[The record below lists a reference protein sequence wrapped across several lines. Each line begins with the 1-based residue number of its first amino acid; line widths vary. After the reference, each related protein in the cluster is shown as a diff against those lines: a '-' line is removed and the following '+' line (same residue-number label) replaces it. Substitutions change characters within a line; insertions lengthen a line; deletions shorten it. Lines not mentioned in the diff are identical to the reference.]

1 MKDKIKN
8 SPVFT
13 HPIGYLL
20 IWIVAFGLFAL
31 IGRILVSHVE
41 AIESDSTHM
50 LVLHVSAVIAVLTA
64 ILIIIS
70 GYRISHLGNYSSR
83 SLKFALIPSLLIFVL
98 TIIAVR
104 SMPTSLALVMSN
116 GIILIITSFL
126 LGELLSREVLKA
138 GHLLPVAVVLAL
150 VDFWSV
156 SQGPSK
162 QIAQKAAEF
171 TESGGYAQ
179 EVVPPFISFLL
190 LNFPQLATDK
200 IYSFI
205 GVGDLIILAFFIG
218 CIYRFKLPKIQS
230 YAALIAG
237 PTIAV
242 TTANII
248 GKGIPALPVIAILFI
263 MVNLRHL
270 SLSRKEI
277 VISIIA
283 VIFIIILVSVLR
295 LL

>member
-1 MKDKIKN
+1 LNEKIKN
-8 SPVFT
+8 SPVFS

-31 IGRILVSHVE
+31 IGRMLAGHVD
-41 AIESDSTHM
+41 AIASDSTHI
-50 LVLHVSAVIAVLTA
+50 LVLHVSAIIAVLTA
-64 ILIIIS
+64 ILIIIG

-83 SLKFALIPSLLIFVL
+83 SLKLALIPSLLIFIL

-116 GIILIITSFL
+116 GIFLIITSFL
-126 LGELLSREVLKA
+126 LGELLSREVIKA
-138 GHLLPVAVVLAL
+138 GHLLPVAIVLAL

-218 CIYRFKLPKIQS
+218 CIYRFNLPKMQS

-237 PTIAV
+237 PTISV
-242 TTANII
+242 MTANII
-248 GKGIPALPVIAILFI
+248 GKGIPALPVIAVLFI
-263 MVNLRHL
+263 LVNLRHL

-283 VIFIIILVSVLR
+283 VVFIIILVWVLR